1 MDERVTRAW
10 NIWVPPAFRAAHGEH
25 IKKPVLVEISKC
37 HFSYVAMKVKKISL
51 EGHARLTL
59 QAPSGNA
66 GRIPAVV
73 AVLVS
78 RWCSNDLEH
87 FDLNWHIVEDA
98 NVTEEE
104 RYEFSGRRIVPTE
117 DAVRGGDDSSGAP
130 WHASEVD
137 STSTAS
143 TARAVR
149 AEEGEARA
157 LAALHA
163 ERAAREAERAAREVE
178 RAAREA
184 AEANVARR
192 RCSPRQGHVRRR
204 PGRGRSLLQLRH
216 RGKQRGGW
224 KTLTAD

>member
-1 MDERVTRAW
+1 VS
-10 NIWVPPAFRAAHGEH
+10 H
-25 IKKPVLVEISKC
+25 
-37 HFSYVAMKVKKISL
+37 L
-51 EGHARLTL
+51 ECGYEGQEDLLGGTCEADTPGAKWLFT
-59 QAPSGNA
+59 
-66 GRIPAVV
+66 AVV
-73 AVLVS
+73 AVLVA

-163 ERAAREAERAAREVE
+163 ERAAREA
-178 RAAREA
+178 
-184 AEANVARR
+184 AEANVARLMA
-192 RCSPRQGHVRRR
+192 
-204 PGRGRSLLQLRH
+204 LLAEREI
-216 RGKQRGGW
+216 
-224 KTLTAD
+224 